1 MYELLFL
8 SEVAESW
15 EECMMK
21 KTKCF
26 IISSII
32 LLLLGYASFQYVY
45 TQADFKIH
53 TISGN
58 PDVLNDVSMKI
69 TFNTPKVVDVLYKNQ
84 KVDYQV
90 GNQQDPE
97 KSLYADQELI
107 YDDAKDNGW
116 KEVVDDSFACSE
128 TDCKL
133 YRRNMDEV
141 EINYRISASGSSIDS
156 IMIETGLKDVSKKG
170 YQIYQEKTI
179 INNNTTNL
187 SIIRPN
193 EYEHFTITLKKIKN
207 HEYYFI
213 PNNSGNIIG
222 DIHLYKV
229 IVKDNKLVTE
239 KGAKLDDQYENLNY
253 YVMDQQ
259 LFVLASEKK
268 TKDMY
273 MLSFD
278 ENGVINQ
285 KTKLP
290 TKDIYCINNQLVN
303 QYIVLNDDTT
313 YYAFDC
319 KSMKVVDECNMIDQ
333 QNLIKTAYQNGRFY
347 TINLKSKEIDIKVYE
362 QNKEVYHG
370 IMQAI
375 RDMSNGGLHDIAF
388 LDS

>member
-1 MYELLFL
+1 MYGLLFL
-8 SEVAESW
+8 SEMAKSW
-15 EECMMK
+15 EDCMMK
-21 KTKCF
+21 KTKYF

-58 PDVLNDVSMKI
+58 PDVLNDVTMKV

-84 KVDYQV
+84 KVDYQIV
-90 GNQQDPE
+90 NQQDPE
-97 KSLYADQELI
+97 KSLYADQEPI
-107 YDDAKDNGW
+107 YDDTNDDGW
-116 KEVVDDSFACSE
+116 EEVKDDSFTCSE
-128 TDCKL
+128 DDCKL
-133 YRRNMDEV
+133 YRKNMDEV
-141 EINYRISASGSSIDS
+141 EINYRISASGSSINS
-156 IMIETGLKDVSKKG
+156 IILETELKDVSKKG
-170 YQIYQEKTI
+170 YQIYLEKTI

-193 EYEHFTITLKKIKN
+193 EYEHFTLTLKKIKDN
-207 HEYYFI
+207 EYYFI
-213 PNNSGNIIG
+213 PNNSGNVSG
-222 DIHLYKV
+222 DIYLYRV
-229 IVKDNKLVTE
+229 MIKDNKLVTE
-239 KGAKLDDQYENLNY
+239 KGAKLDNQYEYLNY

-268 TKDMY
+268 TKEMY
-273 MLSFD
+273 MLAFD

-319 KSMKVVDECNMIDQ
+319 KTMKIVDECKMINQ

-347 TINLKSKEIDIKVYE
+347 AINLTSKEIDMKVYE

-370 IMQAI
+370 VLQAI
-375 RDMSNGGLHDIAF
+375 GDMSNGGLHDIKF
-388 LDS
+388 LES

>member
-1 MYELLFL
+1 
-8 SEVAESW
+8 
-15 EECMMK
+15 MMK
-21 KTKCF
+21 KTKYF

-58 PDVLNDVSMKI
+58 PDVLNDVTMKV

-84 KVDYQV
+84 KADYQIV
-90 GNQQDPE
+90 NQQDPE
-97 KSLYADQELI
+97 KSLYADQEPI
-107 YDDAKDNGW
+107 YDDTNDDGW
-116 KEVVDDSFACSE
+116 EEVKDDSFTCSE
-128 TDCKL
+128 ADCKL
-133 YRRNMDEV
+133 YRKNMDKV
-141 EINYRISASGSSIDS
+141 EINYRISASGSSINS
-156 IMIETGLKDVSKKG
+156 IILETGLKDVSKKG

-193 EYEHFTITLKKIKN
+193 EYEHFTITLKKIKD

-213 PNNSGNIIG
+213 PNNSGNVSG
-222 DIHLYKV
+222 DIYLYRV
-229 IVKDNKLVTE
+229 MIKDNKLVTE
-239 KGAKLDDQYENLNY
+239 KGAKLDNQYEYLNY

-273 MLSFD
+273 MLAFD

-290 TKDIYCINNQLVN
+290 TKDIYYINNQLVDH
-303 QYIVLNDDTT
+303 YIVLNNDTT

-319 KSMKVVDECNMIDQ
+319 KTMKIVDECKMIDR

-347 TINLKSKEIDIKVYE
+347 TINLTNREIDIKVYE
-362 QNKEVYHG
+362 QNEEVYHG
-370 IMQAI
+370 VI
-375 RDMSNGGLHDIAF
+375 RANGDMSNGGLHDIEF

>member
-21 KTKCF
+21 KTKYF

-45 TQADFKIH
+45 THADFKIH

-58 PDVLNDVSMKI
+58 PDVLNDVTMKF
-69 TFNTPKVVDVLYKNQ
+69 TFNTPKVVDVLYKNR
-84 KVDYQV
+84 KVNYQIV
-90 GNQQDPE
+90 NQHSE

-107 YDDAKDNGW
+107 YDDTKDDGW
-116 KEVVDDSFACSE
+116 KEVNDDSFACSE
-128 TDCKL
+128 ADCKL
-133 YRRNMDEV
+133 YRRNIDEV
-141 EINYRISASGSSIDS
+141 NINYRISASDSSINPF
-156 IMIETGLKDVSKKG
+156 ILETGLKDVSKKG

-179 INNNTTNL
+179 INKNTTNL

-193 EYEHFTITLKKIKN
+193 EYEHFTNSLKKIKD

-213 PNNSGNIIG
+213 PNNYGNIIG
-222 DIHLYKV
+222 DVHLYRV
-229 IVKDNKLVTE
+229 MVKDNKLVTE
-239 KGAKLDDQYENLNY
+239 KGAKLDDQYEYLNY

-273 MLSFD
+273 MLSFNED
-278 ENGVINQ
+278 GIINE

-290 TKDIYCINNQLVN
+290 TKDIYYINNQLVDH
-303 QYIVLNDDTT
+303 YIVLNNDTT

-319 KSMKVVDECNMIDQ
+319 KTMKIVDECKMINR
-333 QNLIKTAYQNGRFY
+333 QNLIKTAYQNGLFY
-347 TINLKSKEIDIKVYE
+347 AINLTSKEIDMKVYE

-370 IMQAI
+370 VMRAI
-375 RDMSNGGLHDIAF
+375 SDMSNGGLHDIEF
-388 LDS
+388 LD